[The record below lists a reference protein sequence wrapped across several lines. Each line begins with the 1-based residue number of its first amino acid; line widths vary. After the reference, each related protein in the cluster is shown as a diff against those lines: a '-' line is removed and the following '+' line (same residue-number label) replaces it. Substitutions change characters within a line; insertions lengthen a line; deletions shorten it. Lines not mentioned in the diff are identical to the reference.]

1 MFAFP
6 VACVFTLAF
15 ASISEGGIVIR
26 SSTRIPAVFRP
37 MSTFA
42 TVLARVDVCRARVGR
57 AGRAISSLVL
67 VFTFALSLTFLERV
81 NLHPVIIC
89 EKIKMEKC
97 RKKSK
102 NVQKTLKSTKNQKK
116 KKMYKHFFEVKKVE
130 KFNILFETKGEKM
143 KNVKMSTNVE
153 NVKNVKNEKKEDK
166 PK

>member
-37 MSTFA
+37 MSRFA

-67 VFTFALSLTFLERV
+67 VFYLCPFSYLS
-81 NLHPVIIC
+81 
-89 EKIKMEKC
+89 
-97 RKKSK
+97 
-102 NVQKTLKSTKNQKK
+102 
-116 KKMYKHFFEVKKVE
+116 
-130 KFNILFETKGEKM
+130 
-143 KNVKMSTNVE
+143 
-153 NVKNVKNEKKEDK
+153 
-166 PK
+166 